1 MCKKKPKGKVLDR
14 YLAVINQEK
23 AKFDKQKA
31 AKAKAKAKFDSE
43 SDSDTDMSLNI
54 IDQKPISK
62 KTKVEDIVPQSGL
75 SDNEKTEEE
84 RAYLKI
90 LHEGEETET
99 STLSGN

>member
-1 MCKKKPKGKVLDR
+1 
-14 YLAVINQEK
+14 
-23 AKFDKQKA
+23 
-31 AKAKAKAKFDSE
+31 
-43 SDSDTDMSLNI
+43 MSLNI

-62 KTKVEDIVPQSGL
+62 KRKVEDIVPQSVL

-84 RAYLKI
+84 RAYLKT

>member
-1 MCKKKPKGKVLDR
+1 MCKKNKKGKVLDH
-14 YLAVINQEK
+14 YLAIINQEK
-23 AKFDKQKA
+23 EKS
-31 AKAKAKAKFDSE
+31 AKAKAKSDPESE
-43 SDSDTDMSLNI
+43 SDTDMSLNI
-54 IDQKPISK
+54 IDQKSISK
-62 KTKVEDIVPQSGL
+62 KRKVEDIVPQSVL